1 MAERDDGFR
10 RLDEPSPFEGAGRE
24 RRSAERLEARA
35 EEDLAPRGVGAT
47 LDAGIDALRARF
59 LPCLGACIVLWI
71 GPAWLMAYAPPED
84 IVARFES
91 GEPGPADAFLLLG
104 VSGLQTVLHALVQM
118 VATVLV
124 GLLVSGEFVGRSV
137 PLGEALRI
145 ALTRLLPLVF
155 CTILVGLLSI
165 AGFVACVIPYVFVL
179 WRLSL
184 APLVTA
190 METLSPFESVKRSFA
205 LTQGTFLRW
214 LGITVVS
221 TLLVTPLSGIAGAAA
236 STEIRD
242 AALENVSISPDL
254 YAAILWFTA
263 TLFLGTATAAAASI
277 SAAFYFDCRV
287 RREALDL
294 SARLDVIAGTR
305 AVGASA

>member
-1 MAERDDGFR
+1 VAERDDGFR
-10 RLDEPSPFEGAGRE
+10 RLDEPSPLESGGRE

-47 LDAGIDALRARF
+47 IDAGIDALRARF

-84 IVARFES
+84 IVAQFET
-91 GEPGPADAFLLLG
+91 GDTGADALILLG
-104 VSGLQTVLHALVQM
+104 LSMVQTVLSALVQI

-124 GLLVSGEFVGRSV
+124 GLLVRGEFVGGSV
-137 PLGEALRI
+137 SLGEALRI
-145 ALTRLLPLVF
+145 VFSRLIPLVV
-155 CTILVGLLSI
+155 CTIEVALLAI
-165 AGFVACVIPYVFVL
+165 AGLVACVIPYFFVL

-184 APLVTA
+184 APLVSA
-190 METLSPFESVKRSFA
+190 MEGLSPFESVKRSFA

-214 LGITVVS
+214 LGITAVS
-221 TLLVTPLSGIAGAAA
+221 ALLLTPLSGIAGAAA
-236 STEIRD
+236 TTEIRH
-242 AALENVSISPDL
+242 AALENVAISPEL

-263 TLFLGTATAAAASI
+263 TLFLGVATAVAASI

-294 SARLDVIAGTR
+294 SARLDVIASTR
-305 AVGASA
+305 VVGASA

>member
-1 MAERDDGFR
+1 VAERDDGFR
-10 RLDEPSPFEGAGRE
+10 RLDEPSPFEGSGRE

-71 GPAWLMAYAPPED
+71 GPAWLMAYAPPEE

-91 GEPGPADAFLLLG
+91 GEPGPADALLLLG
-104 VSGLQTVLHALVQM
+104 VSGMQTILHALVQI

-124 GLLVSGEFVGRSV
+124 GLLVRGEFVGAPV
-137 PLGEALRI
+137 PFGEALR
-145 ALTRLLPLVF
+145 TVFSRLVPLVF

-165 AGFVACVIPYVFVL
+165 AGFVACIIPYFFVL

-190 METLSPFESVKRSFA
+190 METLTPFESVKRSFA
-205 LTQGTFLRW
+205 LTQGSFLRW
-214 LGITVVS
+214 LGITVV
-221 TLLVTPLSGIAGAAA
+221 TALLVTPLSGIAGAGAA
-236 STEIRD
+236 TEIRT
-242 AALENVSISPDL
+242 AALENVAIAPEL
-254 YAAILWFTA
+254 YAAILWIA
-263 TLFLGTATAAAASI
+263 GTLFLGTATAVGASI

-294 SARLDVIAGTR
+294 SARLDVIAATR
-305 AVGASA
+305 ALGAGA